1 MPLLT
6 IEIFESTARSTAAPA
21 LARTADL
28 RTYAV
33 AQEAWL
39 FWKGRWIDRERQD
52 KPEWLRVFF
61 SRRMVWVRGFYFFV
75 FVQFFVC
82 MLSSMSNEYGVPT
95 TQSSWLFKAHQWDTI
110 LAVEDLETEE
120 MTLIQ
125 WSYSSSFRSASWCLL
140 VLQTA
145 EKKYAEMDG

>member
-33 AQEAWL
+33 AQEAWF

-52 KPEWLRVFF
+52 KPEWLREFFDFF
-61 SRRMVWVRGFYFFV
+61 SRRMVWIEIFYMFV
-75 FVQFFVC
+75 SFGH
-82 MLSSMSNEYGVPT
+82 LSKMSNGSSNEYGVLT
-95 TQSSWLFKAHQWDTI
+95 TESSFRHTSRIRSSPAKT
-110 LAVEDLETEE
+110 LETEE

-140 VLQTA
+140 GYKKTA
-145 EKKYAEMDG
+145 ENKNKAK